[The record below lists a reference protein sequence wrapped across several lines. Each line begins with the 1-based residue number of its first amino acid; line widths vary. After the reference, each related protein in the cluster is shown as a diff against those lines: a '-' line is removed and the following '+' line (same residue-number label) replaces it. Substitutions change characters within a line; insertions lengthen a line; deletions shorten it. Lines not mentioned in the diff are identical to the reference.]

1 LTPIDCNPTKNI
13 HMNSN
18 SQMTLFQ
25 GGENDSRLL
34 CEAVQRLEKKCR
46 GKRLTVIN
54 SPEYQEDLKL
64 IIDYFGVSAG
74 QALILVLFIYYKILN
89 KRNLVINKITEWMDV
104 DLHEVVNI
112 IRDINKLCVMGIL
125 RKDRDDFESSEG
137 FQLSQRAFKSVLTAT
152 PYKNESETIERNLI
166 SVIQEFYNSYEMF
179 RSDMIDV
186 ESLFDMTEDLLENN
200 NDIKEVMFIRDLDLS
215 RDELLIFMVVI
226 HATILKDNDGVNVE
240 RIIHR
245 LFSVQKRISL
255 IKSINKGD
263 NMLML
268 KDLLTFETGW
278 YKSVDSMTLTDK
290 AIGHLLGEEYQ
301 KKEKTKLKR
310 GTLISMDDY
319 KPQHLFYNPSEEKE
333 MDGFKKLLQ
342 QDGYDNIVR
351 QLKEG
356 GMNEGV
362 TVLLFGKPGTGKTST
377 VMELASKTGRKI
389 YKVEVET
396 ILGSYVG
403 DSEKN
408 LVEIFNE
415 YHSLLEKE
423 EKHPILL
430 LNECDGLL
438 KKRMPQSHTP
448 VSEMMNT
455 MVTLFLEKLENA
467 KGIVF
472 ATMNEPNFDEAF
484 DRRFLFKIKL
494 NTPEH
499 PTRVKILKNNFPELE
514 DSIIENL
521 SEKYRLTGAQINN
534 IRKKFFIKNMLEPG
548 LQLSECIIDLC
559 EKEFVL
565 SNSHDRPAIGF
576 KSSQTQIFEVGAN
589 SLMEGI
595 KLNGF
600 STKRD
605 DVPGSKI

>member
-1 LTPIDCNPTKNI
+1 
-13 HMNSN
+13 MNAN

-25 GGENDSRLL
+25 NEENDSRLL

-125 RKDRDDFESSEG
+125 RKDRDDFDSFEG

-152 PYKNESETIERNLI
+152 PFKKESETNERNLI
-166 SVIQEFYNSYEMF
+166 SVLEDFYNSYEMY
-179 RSDMIDV
+179 RSDMIDFKTLY
-186 ESLFDMTEDLLENN
+186 EITEDLIENN
-200 NDIKEVMFIRDLDLS
+200 SDIQEVMFIRDIGLPE
-215 RDELLIFMVVI
+215 DELLIFMVVI
-226 HATILKDNDGVNVE
+226 HATILRDSDGINVE
-240 RIIHR
+240 RIINNF
-245 LFSVQKRISL
+245 FSVQKRISL

-263 NMLML
+263 NILII

-278 YKSVDSMTLTDK
+278 YKSVESMSLSDQ
-290 AIGHLLGEEYQ
+290 AIGYLLGEEFQ
-301 KKEKTKLKR
+301 KKEKKKLKR
-310 GTLISMDDY
+310 GTLLLMDDY
-319 KPQHLFYNPSEEKE
+319 KPQHLYYNPSEEKE
-333 MDGFKKLLQ
+333 IDRFKKLLQ
-342 QDGYDNIVR
+342 QDGYDNVVR

-377 VMELASKTGRKI
+377 VMELASQTGRKI

-415 YHSLLEKE
+415 YQSLLDNE

-438 KKRMPQSHTP
+438 KKRMTQSNTP

-467 KGIVF
+467 KGIIF

-494 NTPEH
+494 STPEH
-499 PTRVKILKNNFPELE
+499 STRVNILKNNFPELE
-514 DSIIENL
+514 DPMIENL

-534 IRKKFFIKNMLEPG
+534 IRKKFFIQNMLDPG
-548 LQLSECIIDLC
+548 LQLSDCIMDLC

-565 SNSHDRPAIGF
+565 SNNHDRPSIGF
-576 KSSQTQIFEVGAN
+576 R
-589 SLMEGI
+589 L
-595 KLNGF
+595 
-600 STKRD
+600 
-605 DVPGSKI
+605 